1 MAILLALFFA
11 LVGWSKV
18 AGPSGANWAIRLS
31 QWGYPAGS
39 RYVIGGIEILA
50 GVALLVPPLRRA
62 AAITLMVVMAG
73 ALGTH
78 LIHGEFVRVLP
89 PLVLA
94 GLSFGLYSWQPRAP
108 QKVEAGLG

>member
-31 QWGYPAGS
+31 HWGYPTGS
-39 RYVIGGIEILA
+39 RYVIGGVEILA
-50 GVALLVPPLRRA
+50 GVALLVPQLRRPA
-62 AAITLMVVMAG
+62 AMTLIVVMAG

-78 LIHGEFVRVLP
+78 LMHGEFVRVLP
-89 PLVLA
+89 PLVLG
-94 GLSFGLYSWQPRAP
+94 GLSFGLYSWQPRAS